1 MSRVEFLLEKT
12 LSGWRG
18 WRTSWP
24 DEPRVV
30 RELLGGRTN
39 RSFLVKSG
47 AYQAVVRINNEDS
60 ISLGIN
66 RHQEIEILSLLQEF
80 DFSPKVLFVDSHT
93 LVSDYIEGYQWLESD
108 LNAPLNIKKVTKIIN
123 KIHSVSLPCHAVKRN
138 YLSYCQ
144 YYIRQL
150 PVSICILEKL
160 FFDELLH
167 VAAAI
172 DSQTWAP
179 VINHHDIVPGNLIE
193 ATTGLFLIDWEYA
206 AFGHPE
212 IDLVRLHGLSDKI
225 SITEKIFFLQQGL
238 DRLWSLVQS

>member
-1 MSRVEFLLEKT
+1 MSKTEFLLKKT
-12 LSGWRG
+12 LS
-18 WRTSWP
+18 SWKDWKAFWP
-24 DEPRVV
+24 AEPRVV
-30 RELLGGRTN
+30 REILGGRTN

-47 AYQAVVRINNEDS
+47 TYQAVVRINNENS

-66 RHQEIEILSLLQEF
+66 RHREIEILSLLQGF
-80 DFSPKVLFVDSHT
+80 HFSPKILFADYHT
-93 LVSDYIEGYQWLESD
+93 LVSIYIEGYQWLESD
-108 LNAPLNIKKVTKIIN
+108 FSTPLNIKKITQIIDT
-123 KIHSVSLPCHAVKRN
+123 IHSVALPYHALRQN

-144 YYIRQL
+144 HYIRQL
-150 PVSICILEKL
+150 PVSIYTLEKL

-172 DSQTWAP
+172 DSQIWTP

-193 ATTGLFLIDWEYA
+193 TATGLFLIDWEYA

-212 IDLVRLHGLSDKI
+212 IDLVRLHGSSDRS
-225 SITEKIFFLQQGL
+225 SITENIFFLQQGI